1 VRPTF
6 RVAPDLSIGPGSTSE
21 RLPEQSVGVPE
32 LEIARLIDE
41 TPVDPGAH
49 LDHAKV
55 ARYAEMLDEL
65 PPVVVFKTEQGLLL
79 VDGYH
84 RVAAAQMLGRT
95 TVAADLKAGTRS
107 DALRYAVEHAASEL
121 GITEQRAAAAI
132 TRRSEG

>member
-1 VRPTF
+1 
-6 RVAPDLSIGPGSTSE
+6 
-21 RLPEQSVGVPE
+21 VPE
-32 LEIARLIDE
+32 PEIARLIDE

-49 LDHAKV
+49 LDHAKF

-65 PPVVVFKTEQGLLL
+65 PPAVVFKTEQGLLL

-84 RVAAAQMLGRT
+84 RVAA
-95 TVAADLKAGTRS
+95 DLKAGTRS
-107 DALRYAVEHAASEL
+107 EALRYAVEHAASEL

>member
-1 VRPTF
+1 VR
-6 RVAPDLSIGPGSTSE
+6 VWTSE

-41 TPVDPGAH
+41 TPVDPAAH
-49 LDHAKV
+49 LDQTKV

-95 TVAADLKAGTRS
+95 TVAADLKTGTRS
-107 DALRYAVEHAASEL
+107 VALRYAVEHAASER
-121 GITEQRAAAAI
+121 GITAEQAAAAI